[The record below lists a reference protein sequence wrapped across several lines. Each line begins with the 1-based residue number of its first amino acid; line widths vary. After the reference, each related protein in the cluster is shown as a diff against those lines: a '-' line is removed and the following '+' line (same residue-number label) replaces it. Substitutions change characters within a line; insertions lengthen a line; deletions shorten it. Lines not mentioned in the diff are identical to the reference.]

1 MKKTLIIAFPTFL
14 VILLCG
20 IWFYNS
26 KCQEDFWNVSFY
38 EIISTILTCIIAL
51 IGFYVSISI
60 VEYNNDN
67 RRFIDSIVNILH
79 KMDNLLESSNMI
91 PTQEDLKSSKSYLI
105 TKRKILSLKKSFN
118 NYLSLLNNELKKDLI
133 KTELE
138 NINKNFDNYDLL
150 IDTVFESKIIGEETL
165 SKLENN
171 IEIMKT
177 NVCKIELKLYK
188 PK

>member
-1 MKKTLIIAFPTFL
+1 MCA
-14 VILLCG
+14 
-20 IWFYNS
+20 IWFYS
-26 KCQEDFWNVSFY
+26 SRYQENFWNVNFY
-38 EIISTILTCIIAL
+38 EIISTILTCLIAL

-79 KMDNLLESSNMI
+79 KMDNLLESSSMI
-91 PTQEDLKSSKSYLI
+91 PTQENLKNSISYLT
-105 TKRKILSLKKSFN
+105 TKRKILSLKKAFS
-118 NYLSLLNNELKKDLI
+118 NYLSLLNSELKKNYI
-133 KTELE
+133 QAELDI
-138 NINKNFDNYDLL
+138 INKNFSNYDLL
-150 IDTVFESKIIGEETL
+150 IDETFESKVLAEVTL

-171 IEIMKT
+171 IEMMKT

>member
-1 MKKTLIIAFPTFL
+1 MKKTFIIAFPI
-14 VILLCG
+14 VIILILSG
-20 IWFYNS
+20 IWFYKS
-26 KCQEDFWNVSFY
+26 QCQEDFWTVNFY
-38 EIISTILTCIIAL
+38 EIISTILTCLIAL

-79 KMDNLLESSNMI
+79 KMDNLLESSSMI
-91 PTQEDLKSSKSYLI
+91 PIQEDLKNNRTFLT
-105 TKRKILSLKKSFN
+105 TKRKILSLKKSFS
-118 NYLSLLNNELKKDLI
+118 NYLTLLNNELKKYDI
-133 KTELE
+133 QTELE
-138 NINKNFDNYDLL
+138 NINKNFNIYDSL
-150 IDTVFESKIIGEETL
+150 IDAVFESKIIGEETL

-171 IEIMKT
+171 VEIMKT

>member
-1 MKKTLIIAFPTFL
+1 MKKTFILVFPAVTVL
-14 VILLCG
+14 VLCG
-20 IWFYNS
+20 IWFYFS
-26 KCQEDFWNVSFY
+26 ECQEGFWNVNFY
-38 EIISTILTCIIAL
+38 EIVSTILTCIIAL

-67 RRFIDSIVNILH
+67 RRFTDSIVNILH
-79 KMDNLLESSNMI
+79 KMDNLLESSCMI
-91 PTQEDLKSSKSYLI
+91 PTQEDLKNNQSYLT
-105 TKRKILSLKKSFN
+105 TKRKILSLKKSFS

-133 KTELE
+133 KAELD
-138 NINKNFDNYDLL
+138 NLTKHFDNYDSL
-150 IDTVFESKIIGEETL
+150 IDMIFESRIIGEENL
-165 SKLENN
+165 SKLENY